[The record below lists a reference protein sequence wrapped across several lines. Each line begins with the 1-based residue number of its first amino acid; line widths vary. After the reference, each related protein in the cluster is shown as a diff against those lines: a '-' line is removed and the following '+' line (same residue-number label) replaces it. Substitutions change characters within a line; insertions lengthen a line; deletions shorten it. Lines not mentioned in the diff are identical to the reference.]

1 MLHLAPGV
9 VFARDYRIVKA
20 LAEGG
25 MGAVYVA
32 EQLSTGKPRALK
44 LMHAQLVADARS
56 RARFEQEARIGATLD
71 SDHIVEV
78 VGAGIDDASGTP
90 WLAMELLKG
99 EDLAALVE
107 RRGALAPAE
116 VAAVFEQLGH
126 ALGAAHAAKIV
137 HRDLKP
143 ENVFLAIARRR
154 DVPFTVKLLDF
165 GIAKVVQESRAST
178 TQAMGSPLWMA
189 PEQTEATGISPA
201 TDVWALGLLA
211 YHLLTGEYFWRAARV
226 QDGTAMMQLLRE
238 ILVEPI
244 ASASVRAQE
253 DGVFARLPQGFEG
266 WFARCVARDPRE
278 RFAEANAATQGLVA
292 LLRAQASAHPSWDPT
307 LAHPATQPGPLPPG
321 GLAPATAPTP
331 PHAPTA
337 TPPLALSHAPTSY
350 APAAAQ
356 GWPPTDAR
364 SVQGTAAPSP
374 PGPFVP
380 QASWQGPP
388 SAPQWAPEAPQ
399 RTSRRWL
406 VGGLVATSLL
416 SVASLSVAYYLFVG
430 DDGGGTE
437 RTGPAMTPLVTN
449 GPPSIQ
455 MAPMPAPAPVPM
467 PAPAPVPG
475 GAPPTVTMTPLPPDP
490 PPLQATPAQHQVAVG
505 IGTVLGDPR
514 LIGPV
519 NLRVRSL
526 TDAFAGCFRQHGDSQ
541 TGMRVMMVQWEIA
554 ADGTPTATPRAV
566 SAQGPAAPAVLQCL
580 EGLLR
585 ASSFPAPARLTRC
598 AFPLTVTAVHA
609 SDDEE

>member
-143 ENVFLAIARRR
+143 ENVFLAVARRR

-321 GLAPATAPTP
+321 ALRPRRRRRPRTRPRRHLPSRSPTRPPATRPRRPRDGPRPTREVSRAPRPLLRPGPSSRRRAGRARRARRSGP
-331 PHAPTA
+331 PRP
-337 TPPLALSHAPTSY
+337 
-350 APAAAQ
+350 
-356 GWPPTDAR
+356 R
-364 SVQGTAAPSP
+364 SVRA
-374 PGPFVP
+374 
-380 QASWQGPP
+380 
-388 SAPQWAPEAPQ
+388 
-399 RTSRRWL
+399 
-406 VGGLVATSLL
+406 
-416 SVASLSVAYYLFVG
+416 
-430 DDGGGTE
+430 DGG
-437 RTGPAMTPLVTN
+437 
-449 GPPSIQ
+449 SW
-455 MAPMPAPAPVPM
+455 
-467 PAPAPVPG
+467 
-475 GAPPTVTMTPLPPDP
+475 
-490 PPLQATPAQHQVAVG
+490 VG
-505 IGTVLGDPR
+505 SSRPR
-514 LIGPV
+514 
-519 NLRVRSL
+519 S
-526 TDAFAGCFRQHGDSQ
+526 
-541 TGMRVMMVQWEIA
+541 
-554 ADGTPTATPRAV
+554 
-566 SAQGPAAPAVLQCL
+566 
-580 EGLLR
+580 
-585 ASSFPAPARLTRC
+585 
-598 AFPLTVTAVHA
+598 
-609 SDDEE
+609 